1 MSAQRAPD
9 DRAEGK
15 RFAFGCG
22 VVLVA
27 IGILI
32 LAFLAGIYSTHR
44 AYRDDPEGFEKRLK
58 EEYRQMEEKARENE
72 TGTEPGEP
80 VNNDQPELSSNMRF
94 LEVRVYAGILSEGM
108 IPASQKSETVL
119 FPLF

>member
-1 MSAQRAPD
+1 MSAPHSPE

-27 IGILI
+27 VGILI

-44 AYRDDPEGFEKRLK
+44 AYREDPEGFEKRLK
-58 EEYRQMEEKARENE
+58 EEYRQMEEKARH
-72 TGTEPGEP
+72 
-80 VNNDQPELSSNMRF
+80 SWSN
-94 LEVRVYAGILSEGM
+94 
-108 IPASQKSETVL
+108 
-119 FPLF
+119 

>member
-1 MSAQRAPD
+1 MATEPTSPAN

-27 IGILI
+27 VGILL

-44 AYRDDPEGFEKRLK
+44 SY
-58 EEYRQMEEKARENE
+58 
-72 TGTEPGEP
+72 
-80 VNNDQPELSSNMRF
+80 
-94 LEVRVYAGILSEGM
+94 
-108 IPASQKSETVL
+108 
-119 FPLF
+119 